1 VNRFPLP
8 ETGFRASRYSE
19 AIDWLGEGTEGGA
32 GAEPEGG
39 AGAEPEGGAGAESGV
54 GLGGA
59 LLAAVAEAELRAAC
73 AELLVLP
80 PPQAETMKAVV
91 QATARAR
98 IIARLLL
105 RVIIRQ

>member
-1 VNRFPLP
+1 MPRFPLS
-8 ETGFRASRYSE
+8 ETGFRASRYCE
-19 AIDWLGEGTEGGA
+19 VIDWLGERAEDGA
-32 GAEPEGG
+32 GAEPEDDG
-39 AGAEPEGGAGAESGV
+39 GAESGV

-91 QATARAR
+91 QATARVR

-105 RVIIRQ
+105 RVSIRQ